1 MNRKTS
7 ILATLLLILCLGA
20 GILHSYS
27 KPQTTAGEKKI
38 GITVFHGDGSVG
50 SFSYQTDA
58 IYLAEVLLETELAAG
73 ENGAYGLYIT
83 TVDGETADANKS
95 EWWCITKGGERVN
108 SGADALPLSD
118 GDHFELT
125 FTEGF

>member
-1 MNRKTS
+1 MNRKTG
-7 ILATLLLILCLGA
+7 ILAALLLILCLIA
-20 GILHSYS
+20 GILYIHS
-27 KPQTTAGEKKI
+27 KPQTTAGEKEI

-58 IYLAEVLLETELAAG
+58 AYLAEVLLETALAAG

-83 TVDGETADANKS
+83 TVDRETADANKG
-95 EWWCITKGGERVN
+95 EWWCITKGGEKVN